1 MRDVYEV
8 LREKEKAV
16 ARVDREIR
24 ALRLAVPLL
33 TDATDIGPIPA
44 ATPGDHGTAEAQR
57 ARSNK
62 VLPVAHK
69 VTDDASCGGKEAA
82 GGVKLGTATKI
93 SARLKRLA
101 TPLLPSVG

>member
-16 ARVDREIR
+16 ARVDQEIR
-24 ALRLAVPLL
+24 ALRLAIPLL
-33 TDATDIGPIPA
+33 TDGTDIGPIPA

-62 VLPVAHK
+62 VVYVAHT
-69 VTDDASCGGKEAA
+69 VTDNAGCGGTEAA
-82 GGVKLGTATKI
+82 GGVKLGTTTKV
-93 SARLKRLA
+93 SARLKRLVA
-101 TPLLPSVG
+101 PLLPSVG